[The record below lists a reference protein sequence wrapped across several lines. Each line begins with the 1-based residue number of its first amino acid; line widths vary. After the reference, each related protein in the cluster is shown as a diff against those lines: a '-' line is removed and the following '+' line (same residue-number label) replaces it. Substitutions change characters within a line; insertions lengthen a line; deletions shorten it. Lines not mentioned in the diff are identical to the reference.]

1 MNRTIRKCQKWSW
14 LRKKE
19 LNKFLSPIEQPQL
32 TGITRHSTA
41 INAFITEVNA
51 VAHLGIDQGNAPLDN
66 LIKGILLTVDSMDDY
81 FVDLFKQG
89 YI

>member
-1 MNRTIRKCQKWSW
+1 MNRTVRKCPRWSW
-14 LRKKE
+14 LRQKE
-19 LNKFLSPIEQPQL
+19 LNKFLGPIEQPQL

-41 INAFITEVNA
+41 IDAFITEVNA
-51 VAHLGIDQGNAPLDN
+51 VARLGIVQGNAPLDN
-66 LIKGILLTVDSMDDY
+66 LIKGILLTVDTTGDY

>member
-1 MNRTIRKCQKWSW
+1 MNRTVRKCPKWSW
-14 LRKKE
+14 LRQKE

-32 TGITRHSTA
+32 TGITRHSAA
-41 INAFITEVNA
+41 IDAFITEVNA
-51 VAHLGIDQGNAPLDN
+51 VARLGIDQGNAPLDN
-66 LIKGILLTVDSMDDY
+66 LIKGILLTVDSTGDY